1 MAPRACGLCGQRLPL
16 NCTERP
22 IDCCGYNSAALRGAP
37 CNSLRLESPG
47 EELRPGEAG
56 PLMQVQWGVAP

>member
-1 MAPRACGLCGQRLPL
+1 MAPKAWGLGGPRLPL

-22 IDCCGYNSAALRGAP
+22 IDCCGYNAAAFAGSALQLLA
-37 CNSLRLESPG
+37 PG

-56 PLMQVQWGVAP
+56 R